1 MISRT
6 TISKQEPHG
15 PTPPRHARTFMAP
28 TKDTRQLN
36 WFLAWAVVFCDI
48 GTSVYYVPGI
58 LYGHVRD
65 ATPFFV
71 LLTTGG
77 FILLSLKYIEI
88 SWRNPE
94 GGGVVT
100 ITTKAF
106 GPMWGCLGGMLIVVD
121 YFLTTAISAV
131 AGFQYIGS
139 VFPALD
145 AHVVLLACA
154 GVAVLCVLNIV
165 GIRESATVAL
175 AMACT
180 SFLVNLF
187 VIGCAVLTMEIGAWH
202 AVLSKLG
209 SGEGISH
216 YELLVGFSSA
226 WLAFSGL
233 ESISQLSPTM
243 RFPLR
248 RTARRAMIAVII
260 TMVITSPVL
269 TALSIGL
276 LPEHL
281 KATESERFISEL
293 GTIVGGWTLK
303 LAVVVS
309 ASSLLLFASNTAIIG
324 SYHVFLALVNSGF
337 LPKILSVRNP
347 TFNTPH
353 VAVGIATL
361 VPGFIILFS
370 QGEMKLLGD
379 MYAFGLLGAFVF
391 SSLSL
396 DSIRWRL
403 GRRDPAFWLGVFT
416 TMMVMVAWGVNLVEK
431 HLATYFGGAVT
442 ALGMLVAVGVRRA
455 WFLDLLIQ
463 VPFIQRLQA
472 RAYRASEDLVEDEL
486 KGLMTLAEA
495 VEVKPLYSSSTLL
508 ALRDESPRL
517 IQEGI
522 TRARGKGESALYC
535 IYVEEWPGLFAGAT
549 PHAPNE
555 EGLRTLRA
563 ALQAVR
569 EKNIEIIPI
578 WAVSH
583 NAAEAIAN
591 AAKALEVDSVI
602 IGASRRNAFYHML
615 RGHVVK
621 GLMKKLP
628 RNCHLMISN

>member
-1 MISRT
+1 M
-6 TISKQEPHG
+6 P
-15 PTPPRHARTFMAP
+15 P

-58 LYGHVRD
+58 LYSHVRD

-106 GPMWGCLGGMLIVVD
+106 GPMWGCLGGMLIIVD

-131 AGFQYIGS
+131 AGFEYIGS
-139 VFPALD
+139 AFTVLD
-145 AHVVLLACA
+145 AHVVLLACS
-154 GVAVLCVLNIV
+154 GVGMLAALNIV
-165 GIRESATVAL
+165 GVRESATVSL
-175 AMACT
+175 IMA
-180 SFLVNLF
+180 SAAFFVNLLVVF
-187 VIGCAVLTMEIGAWH
+187 AAVLVMDGSQWST
-202 AVLSKLG
+202 VLGHLG
-209 SGEGISH
+209 TGRGISH
-216 YELLVGFSSA
+216 YEILVGFSSA

-260 TMVITSPVL
+260 TMIVTSPVL

-281 KATESERFISEL
+281 KAAESERFISEL
-293 GTIVGGWTLK
+293 GRVLGGLGLQ

-309 ASSLLLFASNTAIIG
+309 ASSLLLFAANTAIIG
-324 SYHVFLALVNSGF
+324 SYHVFLALVNGGF
-337 LPKILSVRNP
+337 MPRLIAMRNP

-353 VAVGIATL
+353 VAVGIATI
-361 VPGFIILFS
+361 VPISVILFS
-370 QGEMKLLGD
+370 RGEMKLLGD

-396 DSIRWRL
+396 DMIRWRL
-403 GRRDPAFWLGVFT
+403 GRRDPGFWIGVFT
-416 TMMVMVAWGVNLVEK
+416 TLMVMLAWGTNLIEK
-431 HLATYFGGAVT
+431 PLATYFGGTVT
-442 ALGMLVAVGVRRA
+442 AAGMLVAVGVRRA
-455 WFLDLLIQ
+455 WFLDLLVQ

-508 ALRDESPRL
+508 AIRDEAPRL

-522 TRARGKGESALYC
+522 TRAKGRGEKALYC

-549 PHAPNE
+549 PHVPNE

-563 ALQAVR
+563 ALQLVR

-591 AAKALEVDSVI
+591 AAKALDVDAII
-602 IGASRRNAFYHML
+602 IGASRRSAFYHML

-628 RNCHLMISN
+628 RDCHLIISN

>member
-1 MISRT
+1 M
-6 TISKQEPHG
+6 E
-15 PTPPRHARTFMAP
+15 P

-58 LYGHVRD
+58 LYGHVKD

-77 FILLSLKYIEI
+77 FILLALKYIEI

-106 GPMWGCLGGMLIVVD
+106 GPMWGCLGGMLITVD

-139 VFPALD
+139 AFNSID
-145 AHVVLLACA
+145 AHIVLLSCA
-154 GVAVLCVLNIV
+154 GVGVLAALNVV
-165 GIRESATVAL
+165 GIRESAAVAL
-175 AMACT
+175 VMACA
-180 SFLVNLF
+180 SFVANIVVIVAAIF
-187 VIGCAVLTMEIGAWH
+187 VMDGTQWS
-202 AVLSKLG
+202 AVLSRMG
-209 SGEGISH
+209 TGNGISS
-216 YELLVGFSSA
+216 YELLVGFASA

-233 ESISQLSPTM
+233 ESISQLSPAM

-248 RTARRAMIAVII
+248 RTTRRAMVAVIA
-260 TMVITSPVL
+260 TMIVTSPVL

-276 LPEHL
+276 LPEHI

-293 GTIVGGWTLK
+293 GLIVGGLSVK
-303 LAVVVS
+303 LAVVLT

-324 SYHVFLALVNSGF
+324 SYHVFLALVKGGF
-337 LPKILSVRNP
+337 LPKIVALRNYK
-347 TFNTPH
+347 FNTPH
-353 VAVGIATL
+353 VAVAIATIIPIL
-361 VPGFIILFS
+361 VIWLS
-370 QGEMKLLGD
+370 RGEMKVLGD

-396 DSIRWRL
+396 DTIRWRL
-403 GRRDPAFWLGVFT
+403 GRRDFVFWLGVLT
-416 TMMVMVAWGVNLVEK
+416 TAMVMVAWGINLVEK
-431 HLATYFGGAVT
+431 QLATYFGGMVT
-442 ALGMLVAVGVRRA
+442 IIGLLIAIGVRRA
-455 WFLDLLIQ
+455 WFIDLLVQ
-463 VPFIQRLQA
+463 FPFIQRLQA

-486 KGLMTLAEA
+486 KGLVTLAEA
-495 VEVKPLYSSSTLL
+495 VDVKPLYSSSTLL

-517 IQEGI
+517 IEEGI
-522 TRARGKGESALYC
+522 TRAKGRGETALYC
-535 IYVEEWPGLFAGAT
+535 IYVEEWPGLFAGDT
-549 PHAPNE
+549 PHTPNE
-555 EGLRTLRA
+555 EGVRTLKA
-563 ALQAVR
+563 VLQAVR
-569 EKNIEIIPI
+569 RRNIEIIPI

-591 AAKALEVDSVI
+591 AAKVLDVDAVI
-602 IGASRRNAFYHML
+602 IGASRRSAFYHML

-621 GLMKKLP
+621 GLMKRLP
-628 RNCHLMISN
+628 RDCHLMICN

>member
-1 MISRT
+1 MV
-6 TISKQEPHG
+6 
-15 PTPPRHARTFMAP
+15 P

-58 LYGHVRD
+58 LYGHVKD

-106 GPMWGCLGGMLIVVD
+106 GPLWGCLGGMLIVVD
-121 YFLTTAISAV
+121 YFLTTAISSV

-139 VFPALD
+139 VFTSLD
-145 AHVVLLACA
+145 DHIVLFACA
-154 GVAVLCVLNIV
+154 GVGVLAALNIV
-165 GIRESATVAL
+165 GIRESATVSL
-175 AMACT
+175 VMAGA

-187 VIGCAVLTMEIGAWH
+187 VIVVALFTMDAAQWST
-202 AVLSKLG
+202 VLSKLSAG
-209 SGEGISH
+209 QGLSY

-233 ESISQLSPTM
+233 ESISQLSPAM

-248 RTARRAMIAVII
+248 RTSRRAMIAVIV
-260 TMVITSPVL
+260 TMIVTSPVL

-293 GTIVGGWTLK
+293 GMITGGFGVK

-324 SYHVFLALVNSGF
+324 SYHVFLALTNGGF
-337 LPKILSVRNP
+337 MPKIISVRNP

-353 VAVGIATL
+353 LAVAIATV
-361 VPGFIILFS
+361 VPALIIIFS
-370 QGEMKLLGD
+370 AGEMKLLGD

-396 DSIRWRL
+396 DKIRWQL
-403 GRRDPAFWLGVFT
+403 GRRDMGLWLGVLT
-416 TMMVMVAWGVNLVEK
+416 TLMVLVAWGVNLVEK
-431 HLATYFGGAVT
+431 QLATYFGGAVT
-442 ALGMLVAVGVRRA
+442 LIGMLVAVGVRRA
-455 WFLDLLIQ
+455 WFVDLLVQIP
-463 VPFIQRLQA
+463 VIQRLQA

-486 KGLMTLAEA
+486 KGLMTLTEA

-508 ALRDESPRL
+508 ALRDEAPRL

-522 TRARGKGESALYC
+522 TRAKGLGESALYC

-549 PHAPNE
+549 PHVPNE
-555 EGLRTLRA
+555 EGIRTLSA

-569 EKNIEIIPI
+569 DKNVEIIPI

-591 AAKALEVDSVI
+591 AAKALEVDAVI
-602 IGASRRNAFYHML
+602 IGASRRSAFYHML

-628 RNCHLMISN
+628 RNCHLIISN

>member
-1 MISRT
+1 MR
-6 TISKQEPHG
+6 
-15 PTPPRHARTFMAP
+15 PTR
-28 TKDTRQLN
+28 DTRQLT

-58 LYGHVRD
+58 LYGHVKD

-77 FILLSLKYIEI
+77 FILLALKYIEI
-88 SWRNPE
+88 TWRNPE

-106 GPMWGCLGGMLIVVD
+106 GPMWGCLGGMLITVD

-131 AGFQYIGS
+131 SGLQYIGS
-139 VFPALD
+139 VFSAVD
-145 AHVVLLACA
+145 NHIVLLSCA
-154 GVAVLCVLNIV
+154 GVGILAALNII

-175 AMACT
+175 VMAST
-180 SFLVNLF
+180 AFSVNLV
-187 VIGCAVLTMEIGAWH
+187 VIGFAVVTMNTEQWQN
-202 AVLSKLG
+202 VLSHLSLRKEV
-209 SGEGISH
+209 SS
-216 YELLVGFSSA
+216 YELLAGFSAA

-233 ESISQLSPTM
+233 ESISQLSPAM

-248 RTARRAMIAVII
+248 RTTRLAMAAVMF
-260 TMVITSPVL
+260 TMIVTSPVL

-276 LPEHL
+276 LPDEL
-281 KATESERFISEL
+281 KTTQSERFISEL
-293 GTIVGGWTLK
+293 GLVVGGFGIK
-303 LAVVVS
+303 LAVVLT

-324 SYHVFLALVNSGF
+324 SYHVFLALARQGF
-337 LPKILSVRNP
+337 LPRILELRNRA
-347 TFNTPH
+347 FNTPH
-353 VAVGIATL
+353 IAILIATS
-361 VPGFIILFS
+361 VPVLLIILTRAHLL
-370 QGEMKLLGD
+370 LLGD

-396 DSIRWRL
+396 DAIRWRL
-403 GRRDPAFWLGVFT
+403 GRRDFGFWIGVLT
-416 TMMVMVAWGVNLVEK
+416 TLMLMVAWGTNLVEK
-431 HLATYFGGAVT
+431 QLATFFGGAVT
-442 ALGMLVAVGVRRA
+442 LIGMLIAFGVRRG
-455 WFLDLLIQ
+455 WFIEALTQI
-463 VPFIQRLQA
+463 PFIERLQA

-486 KGLMTLAEA
+486 KNLMTLAEA

-517 IQEGI
+517 IQEGV
-522 TRARGKGESALYC
+522 TRAKGKGEAAVYC
-535 IYVEEWPGLFAGAT
+535 IYVEEWPGLFAGTT

-555 EGLRTLRA
+555 QGVETLKS

-569 EKNIEIIPI
+569 EKQIEMIPI
-578 WAVSH
+578 WTVSH

-591 AAKALEVDSVI
+591 AARALDVDAVI
-602 IGASRRNAFYHML
+602 IGVSRRSAFYHML

-621 GLMKKLP
+621 GLMKRLP
-628 RNCHLMISN
+628 PDCHLMICN

>member
-1 MISRT
+1 M
-6 TISKQEPHG
+6 E
-15 PTPPRHARTFMAP
+15 P

-36 WFLAWAVVFCDI
+36 WLLAWAVVFCDI

-77 FILLSLKYIEI
+77 FILLALKYIEI

-106 GPMWGCLGGMLIVVD
+106 GPMWGCLGGMLITVD

-139 VFPALD
+139 AFNAIDP
-145 AHVVLLACA
+145 HIVLLSCA
-154 GVAVLCVLNIV
+154 GVGVLAALNII
-165 GIRESATVAL
+165 GIRESASVSLVMACASFVVNL
-175 AMACT
+175 VVIAMA
-180 SFLVNLF
+180 
-187 VIGCAVLTMEIGAWH
+187 ILTMDNFQWN
-202 AVLSKLG
+202 AVVSKLG
-209 SGEGISH
+209 PAHGISS
-216 YELLVGFSSA
+216 YELLVGFASA

-233 ESISQLSPTM
+233 ESISQLSPAM

-248 RTARRAMIAVII
+248 RTTRRAMMAVIG
-260 TMVITSPVL
+260 TMIVTAPVL
-269 TALSIGL
+269 TALSVGL
-276 LPEHL
+276 LPEQI
-281 KATESERFISEL
+281 KSTESERFISEL
-293 GTIVGGWTLK
+293 GLIVGGLGIK
-303 LAVVVS
+303 LAVVLT

-324 SYHVFLALVNSGF
+324 SYHVFLALVKGGF
-337 LPKILSVRNP
+337 LPKIIAVRNS

-353 VAVGIATL
+353 IAVAIATTIPIL
-361 VPGFIILFS
+361 VILLS
-370 QGEMKLLGD
+370 RGEMKVLGD

-396 DSIRWRL
+396 DTIRWRL

-416 TMMVMVAWGVNLVEK
+416 TAMLGVAWGVNLIEK
-431 HLATYFGGAVT
+431 QLATYFGGAVT
-442 ALGMLVAVGVRRA
+442 AIGMLTAVGVRRA
-455 WFLDLLIQ
+455 WFVDMLLRIP
-463 VPFIQRLQA
+463 VIHRLQV

-486 KGLMTLAEA
+486 RGLVTLAEA

-517 IQEGI
+517 ILEGI
-522 TRARGKGESALYC
+522 TRAKGRGDSALYC
-535 IYVEEWPGLFAGAT
+535 IYVEEWPGLFAGDT

-555 EGLRTLRA
+555 EGIRTLRA

-569 EKNIEIIPI
+569 ERNIEIIPI

-583 NAAEAIAN
+583 NAAEAIAK
-591 AAKALEVDSVI
+591 AAKVLDVDGVI
-602 IGASRRNAFYHML
+602 IGASRRSAFYHML
-615 RGHVVK
+615 RGRVVK

-628 RNCHLMISN
+628 RDCHLIICN